1 MKLTRNLKKHL
12 LPVCLVLAFALLL
25 GLTLNLYK
33 PLKWLTNKKAPVKG
47 DLITIDG
54 KPYRVL
60 KVDGTVAEVLSL
72 EIYRQS
78 YLAFNPASASA
89 KNVYAGSN
97 VDKYCNET
105 FYNEIL
111 SKDVRKAIVDKTF
124 RQDAWFKDD
133 SGSPVYV
140 ETYNVESEGMRIR
153 KRSLATATLG
163 ETITRHCYALSV
175 QDVIDYLEVTP
186 SMTADNTTF
195 TQENIWKAFFNT
207 DASVDQYPWLR
218 SANYTE
224 SSQVAHLNGQTGSVS
239 YCETTSTNFTLAA
252 FQIDLAK
259 VKWTK

>member
-1 MKLTRNLKKHL
+1 MRTKNFLKLLA
-12 LPVCLVLAFALLL
+12 CVLALSLLVAFL
-25 GLTLNLYK
+25 ANVSGLAK
-33 PLKWLTNKKAPVKG
+33 PLGNKKAPVKG

-78 YLAFNPASASA
+78 YLAFNPSSATA

-124 RQDAWFKDD
+124 QQDAWFKDD

-153 KRSLATATLG
+153 KRSLATTTFG
-163 ETITRHCYALSV
+163 EMITRHCYALSV

-207 DASVDQYPWLR
+207 DASVEQYPWLR
-218 SANYTE
+218 SANYDNPT
-224 SSQVAHLNGQTGSVS
+224 QMFHLNGLTGSVS
-239 YCETTSTNFTLAA
+239 YCEATSQQFTLAA

-259 VKWTK
+259 VTWTK

>member
-33 PLKWLTNKKAPVKG
+33 PIKWLTNKKAPVKG

-60 KVDGTVAEVLSL
+60 KIDGTIAEVLSL
-72 EIYRQS
+72 YCYSES
-78 YLAFNPASASA
+78 YMSFNPASS
-89 KNVYAGSN
+89 KNIYAGSN

-105 FYNEIL
+105 FYNKFL
-111 SKDVRKAIVDKTF
+111 SEKMRKAIVDKTF
-124 RQDAWFKDD
+124 QQDAWFMDD

-153 KRSLATATLG
+153 KRSLATTAFG
-163 ETITRHCYALSV
+163 EKITRHCYVLSV
-175 QDVIDYLEVTP
+175 QDVIDYLEVKP

-195 TQENIWKAFFNT
+195 TQENVWKAFFNA
-207 DASVDQYPWLR
+207 DASVSQYPWLR

-224 SSQVAHLNGQTGSVS
+224 AGQVVALNGATGSVAYTDVTMS
-239 YCETTSTNFTLAA
+239 NFIYAA

-259 VKWTK
+259 VTWTK

>member
-1 MKLTRNLKKHL
+1 MRTKNFLKLLA
-12 LPVCLVLAFALLL
+12 CVLAVSLLVAFAI
-25 GLTLNLYK
+25 NASNIAK
-33 PLKWLTNKKAPVKG
+33 PLTQKKMPVKG

-72 EIYRQS
+72 YVYSQS
-78 YLAFNPASASA
+78 YMPFNPASA
-89 KNVYAGSN
+89 KNIYAGSN

-105 FYNEIL
+105 FYNKLL
-111 SKDVRKAIVDKTF
+111 SEKVRKAIVDKTF
-124 RQDAWFKDD
+124 RQDAWFMDD

-153 KRSLATATLG
+153 KRSLATATFG
-163 ETITRHCYALSV
+163 ETITRHCYVLSV

-195 TQENIWKAFFNT
+195 TQENVWKAFFNT

-224 SSQVAHLNGQTGSVS
+224 AGQVVALNGSTGSVAYTNVTMS
-239 YCETTSTNFTLAA
+239 NFTFAA

-259 VKWTK
+259 VSWTK